1 MAQFRSGA
9 SCDSDRPFFLGLNHS
24 RLPVA
29 TYTAIEM
36 VLIIRV
42 CAFCAFTQISMLLV
56 TTKLKGSRID
66 DHGKVITV
74 LCAHVD
80 PGAE

>member
-1 MAQFRSGA
+1 
-9 SCDSDRPFFLGLNHS
+9 
-24 RLPVA
+24 
-29 TYTAIEM
+29 M

-42 CAFCAFTQISMLLV
+42 CALCAFTQISMLLEA
-56 TTKLKGSRID
+56 TKLNGSRID

-74 LCAHVD
+74 LCARVD